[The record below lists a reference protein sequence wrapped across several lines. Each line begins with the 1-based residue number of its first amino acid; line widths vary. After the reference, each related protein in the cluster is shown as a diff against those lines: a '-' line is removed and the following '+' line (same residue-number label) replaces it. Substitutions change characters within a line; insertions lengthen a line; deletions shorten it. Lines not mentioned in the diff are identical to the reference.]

1 MHPEAAALHVVPA
14 CGAAV
19 GQPGGCDPVST
30 TDPEHPSGIIPT
42 AAIIAAAQVFHV
54 VFIAILPSSAAP
66 NPFGAAV
73 EQDHGKKKAASFYR
87 KIKPRCISLP
97 APRAVV
103 GAEWRTGAGAGATIA
118 CRAAPRAGKLAA
130 VIQIFGTIKCKTTR
144 AAQRFFADR
153 SVKVQ
158 SVDLREKG
166 LSKGELVS
174 VARAVGGYAALY
186 DHESPRVKERGLQRS
201 NPSEARLAELL
212 LEDPSLL
219 RTPIVRDGTR
229 AAVGA
234 AEPTWKAFAEAAK
247 K

>member
-1 MHPEAAALHVVPA
+1 M
-14 CGAAV
+14 
-19 GQPGGCDPVST
+19 
-30 TDPEHPSGIIPT
+30 
-42 AAIIAAAQVFHV
+42 
-54 VFIAILPSSAAP
+54 
-66 NPFGAAV
+66 
-73 EQDHGKKKAASFYR
+73 
-87 KIKPRCISLP
+87 
-97 APRAVV
+97 
-103 GAEWRTGAGAGATIA
+103 
-118 CRAAPRAGKLAA
+118 
-130 VIQIFGTIKCKTTR
+130 IQIFGTIKCKTTR

-166 LSKGELVS
+166 LSKGELAS

-186 DHESPRVKERGLQRS
+186 DRESPRVKERGLQHS

-247 K
+247 G